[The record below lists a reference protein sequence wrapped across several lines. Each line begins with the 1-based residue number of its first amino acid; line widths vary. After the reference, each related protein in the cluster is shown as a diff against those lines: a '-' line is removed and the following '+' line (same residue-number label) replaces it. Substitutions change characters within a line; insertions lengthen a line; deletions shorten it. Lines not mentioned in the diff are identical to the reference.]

1 MNYIF
6 IDIRKSDEVY
16 SNRIDLKAA
25 ENFSVYHIPMNMIKF
40 NKDVII
46 EHLNYVD
53 EIYLVCNGAVR
64 SQFIKDK
71 YFSQYPK
78 IKVSKDL
85 QFSKFKTG
93 MNEVLLDSEKINVKI
108 INPNKFNFYSI
119 MRITQTI
126 LGSLILLLGG
136 YTLIQIRKSKKINK
150 IPLIILLFFGINA
163 LINGLTSTCTMSI
176 ILQNYLN

>member
-16 SNRIDLKAA
+16 SKRLDIKKA
-25 ENFSVYHIPMNMIKF
+25 ENFSVYHFPMNMIQF
-40 NKDVII
+40 NRDVII
-46 EHLNYVD
+46 EHLEYVD
-53 EIYLVCNGAVR
+53 EIYLVCHSAKR

-71 YFSQYPK
+71 YFSEYPK
-78 IKVSKDL
+78 IKVSKEL
-85 QFSKFKTG
+85 QFSELKTG
-93 MNEVLLDSEKINVKI
+93 MNEVFLDSEKINVKI

-126 LGSLILLLGG
+126 LGTLILVLGG
-136 YTLIQIRKSKKINK
+136 YTLIQIKNSKKINK
-150 IPLIILLFFGINA
+150 IPLIILLLFGLMA

-176 ILQNYLN
+176 ILQDYLN

>member
-40 NKDVII
+40 NRDVII
-46 EHLNYVD
+46 EHLEYVD
-53 EIYLVCNGAVR
+53 EIYLICHSAKR
-64 SQFIKDK
+64 SKFIKDK
-71 YFSQYPK
+71 YFSEYPK
-78 IKVSKDL
+78 IKVSKEL
-85 QFSKFKTG
+85 QFSELKTG
-93 MNEVLLDSEKINVKI
+93 LNKVTLNDEKINVNV

-176 ILQNYLN
+176 ILKDYLN